1 MMNTIKLIIGWLF
14 CDHTFLTFVRNI
26 YGDEINQHNG
36 KRSIW
41 KCKSCGKL
49 IYKDKLYYG
58 EGLSKFLNELS
69 EQYYINL
76 QNKWELD
83 HKQMFDDI
91 TEQMYKAASNGK
103 WSIDYVISFNED
115 DWYRF
120 EKYWTK
126 QNIRIVDI
134 EVSNC
139 NVEIKLYKFRFVWS

>member
-1 MMNTIKLIIGWLF
+1 MYRWF
-14 CDHTFLTFVRNI
+14 CNHEYLEFIRNI
-26 YGDEINQHNG
+26 YGDEINVRNG
-36 KRSIW
+36 KRSEW
-41 KCKSCGKL
+41 KCKYCGKL

-91 TEQMYKAASNGK
+91 TKQMYKAASNGK
-103 WSIDYVISFNED
+103 WSIDYVISFNGD

-139 NVEIKLYKFRFVWS
+139 DVEIKLYKFRFVWS